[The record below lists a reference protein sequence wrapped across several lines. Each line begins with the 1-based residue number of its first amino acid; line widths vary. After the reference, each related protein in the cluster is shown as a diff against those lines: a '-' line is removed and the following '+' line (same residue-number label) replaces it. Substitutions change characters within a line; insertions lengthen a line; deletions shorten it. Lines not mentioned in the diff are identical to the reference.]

1 MNKLLR
7 FATTASVLGIAGMVT
22 STPAQANPPLTEV
35 ERLGNQIHRLTG
47 REPMSQ
53 VTAISQLSDVR
64 PTDWAF
70 TALQSLVERYNCI
83 AGYPDRTYR
92 GNRAMTRYEFA
103 AGLNACLD
111 KINEIIASGLADKVS
126 KDDLAA
132 IQKLQEE
139 FAAELATLRGRVDTL
154 EGKVATLE
162 AQQFSTTTKLEGQAI
177 FALAGATNE
186 NIVFQSRALLNFN
199 TSFTGDDLLLTRL
212 QAGSGGTAVTGTSGA
227 FLSGLD
233 YGAVPQN
240 FALGVLRYDFKI
252 GKDIDIS
259 VGPAMQAYDHI
270 DANSYANNEA
280 VDFSSTF
287 FLNNPLH
294 ILVPSG
300 AGIYAKYTPNRG
312 PFSIGV
318 LYMASNASQAN
329 PSPGIPPNGGLFGDN
344 NQITAEFA
352 YVPTDKDGNIPF
364 ALRLQ
369 YTRGHTST
377 AVANNLSTIPPVPSS
392 GSFTSD
398 AFGANIEWAFAKGAA
413 LFGRFGVG
421 TLRDNVTGASYSPIS
436 WAAGFAFPNLFKKG
450 ALAGIG
456 VGQPFTTTPGAT
468 ATQTNVEAFYNYPV
482 SDNITITPD
491 IQFIF
496 NPGNTTANT
505 IFVGTLRTV
514 FSF

>member
-126 KDDLAA
+126 KDDLDA

-177 FALAGATNE
+177 FAISGATAQNT
-186 NIVFQSRALLNFN
+186 VFVGRSRLNLN
-199 TSFTGDDLLLTRL
+199 TSFTGNDLLQTRL
-212 QAGSGGTAVTGTSGA
+212 DSGNNPAAPANTPFLDYSTAV
-227 FLSGLD
+227 
-233 YGAVPQN
+233 P
-240 FALGVLRYDFKI
+240 GVTLTTLRYDFKI
-252 GKDIDIS
+252 GKDFSVS
-259 VGPAMQAYDHI
+259 VGPVMNAFDLL
-270 DANSYANNEA
+270 DTNSYANNEA
-280 VDFSSTF
+280 VDFSNTF
-287 FLNNPLH
+287 FLNNQLLLP
-294 ILVPSG
+294 VA
-300 AGIYAKYTPNRG
+300 AGGGIFAKYNPNQG
-312 PFSIGV
+312 PFYISA
-318 LYMASNASQAN
+318 LYYGGNASEAA
-329 PSPGIPPNGGLFGDN
+329 PGIVNPTGGLFGEN
-344 NQITAEFA
+344 NQLTVELG
-352 YVPTDKDGNIPF
+352 YVPTDKEGNIPF
-364 ALRLQ
+364 ALKLQ
-369 YTRGHTST
+369 YTRATLDGATGYSSLI
-377 AVANNLSTIPPVPSS
+377 AVPS
-392 GSFTSD
+392 TLD
-398 AFGANIEWAFAKGAA
+398 AFGANLEWAFARGAA
-413 LFGRFGVG
+413 LFGRFGIG
-421 TLRDNVTGASYSPIS
+421 TVRGNVAPNPSVTPIY
-436 WAAGFAFPNLFKKG
+436 WTVGFAFPNLFKKG

-456 VGQPFTTTPGAT
+456 VGQPEANLATP
-468 ATQTNVEAFYNYPV
+468 ATQTNLEIFYNYPL
-482 SDNITITPD
+482 SDNIRITPD

-496 NPGNTTANT
+496 SPDNLPAPTV
-505 IFVGTLRTV
+505 FVGTLRTV

>member
-177 FALAGATNE
+177 FAISGATDQNTV
-186 NIVFQSRALLNFN
+186 IAARSRLNLN
-199 TSFTGDDLLLTRL
+199 TSFTGNDLLLTRL
-212 QAGSGGTAVTGTSGA
+212 DSGNASASPTPFLDYATAGSGVTLAT
-227 FLSGLD
+227 
-233 YGAVPQN
+233 
-240 FALGVLRYDFKI
+240 LRYDFKI
-252 GKDIDIS
+252 GKEFSVS
-259 VGPAMQAYDHI
+259 VGPVMNAFDLL
-270 DANSYANNEA
+270 DTNSYANNEA
-280 VDFSSTF
+280 VDFSNTF
-287 FLNNPLH
+287 FLNNQLLLP
-294 ILVPSG
+294 VA
-300 AGIYAKYTPNRG
+300 AGGGIFAKYNPNQG
-312 PFSIGV
+312 PFYISA
-318 LYMASNASQAN
+318 LYYGGNASEAT
-329 PSPGIPPNGGLFGDN
+329 PGIVNPTGGLFGEN
-344 NQITAEFA
+344 NQLTVELG
-352 YVPTDKDGNIPF
+352 YVPTDKEGNIPF
-364 ALRLQ
+364 ALKLQ
-369 YTRGHTST
+369 YTRATLDGATGYSP
-377 AVANNLSTIPPVPSS
+377 LIGVPS
-392 GSFTSD
+392 TLD
-398 AFGANIEWAFAKGAA
+398 AFGANLEWTFAKGAA

-421 TLRDNVTGASYSPIS
+421 TVRDNTGVIPSVSPIYWS
-436 WAAGFAFPNLFKKG
+436 VGFAFPNLFKKG

-456 VGQPFTTTPGAT
+456 VGQPEANLATP
-468 ATQTNVEAFYNYPV
+468 ATQTNLELFYNYPV

>member
-177 FALAGATNE
+177 FAISGATDQNTV
-186 NIVFQSRALLNFN
+186 IAARSRLNLN
-199 TSFTGDDLLLTRL
+199 TSFTGNDLLLTRL
-212 QAGSGGTAVTGTSGA
+212 DSGNASASPTPFLDYATAGSGVTLAT
-227 FLSGLD
+227 
-233 YGAVPQN
+233 
-240 FALGVLRYDFKI
+240 LRYDFKI
-252 GKDIDIS
+252 GKEFSVS
-259 VGPAMQAYDHI
+259 VGAMNAFDLI
-270 DANSYANNEA
+270 DTNSYANNEA
-280 VDFSSTF
+280 VDFSNTF
-287 FLNNPLH
+287 FLNNQLLLP
-294 ILVPSG
+294 VA
-300 AGIYAKYTPNRG
+300 AGGGIFAKYNPNQG
-312 PFSIGV
+312 PFYISA
-318 LYMASNASQAN
+318 LYYGGNASEATPGTLN
-329 PSPGIPPNGGLFGDN
+329 PTGGLFGEN
-344 NQITAEFA
+344 NQLTIELGYA
-352 YVPTDKDGNIPF
+352 PTDKEGNIPF
-364 ALRLQ
+364 ALKLQ
-369 YTRGHTST
+369 YTRASLGD
-377 AVANNLSTIPPVPSS
+377 NNPLAIPNPTTTTETRDV
-392 GSFTSD
+392 
-398 AFGANIEWAFAKGAA
+398 FGANLEWAFAKGAA
-413 LFGRFGVG
+413 LFGRFGIASRTTTETDL
-421 TLRDNVTGASYSPIS
+421 TLLTATTTKDTPIYWS
-436 WAAGFAFPNLFKKG
+436 VGFAFPNLFKKG

-456 VGQPFTTTPGAT
+456 VGQPSANLPTP
-468 ATQTNVEAFYNYPV
+468 ATQTNLEIFYNYPL
-482 SDNITITPD
+482 SDNIRITPD

-496 NPGNTTANT
+496 NPDNLPAPTV
-505 IFVGTLRTV
+505 FVGTLRTV